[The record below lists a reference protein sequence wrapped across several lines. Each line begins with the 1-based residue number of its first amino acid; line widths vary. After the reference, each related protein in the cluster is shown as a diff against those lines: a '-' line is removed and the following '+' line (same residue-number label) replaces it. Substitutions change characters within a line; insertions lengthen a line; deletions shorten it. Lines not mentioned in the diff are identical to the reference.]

1 VDRLFP
7 VSAEPRRLSLV
18 RLSTELARAVAG
30 LGRVATEGEV
40 VRPTVTRS
48 GRVYF
53 SLRDRGLQL
62 TVTYPAE
69 RARRCR
75 AVHGERV
82 SVVGSTSY
90 TTERGQVAL
99 VAEEIVPV
107 GEGAMA
113 AALAETRE
121 RLRAAGLL
129 DRPRRPIPL
138 LPALVGV
145 VCGADAAVRADI
157 ESVVAARFP
166 GYPVIFREVSVSG
179 PGATERIVAAMRSLD
194 TTPEVEVIVLARGGG
209 DPAALFP
216 WSDEDVCRAICGTRA
231 PVVSAIGHER
241 DRPLCDEVA
250 DLRSGTPSLAA
261 ATVIPD
267 RRALADRLDGCLAT
281 CREGL
286 SVRMASSAQRLSGVD
301 PAGALRNGLQTAT
314 ARLSRAA
321 AVLHSVDLLAR
332 TADARR
338 ELARVEW
345 RSPFRHLAAQAEA
358 QLAERRRTLDALDPA
373 RVLDRGYAIVK
384 GPDDAILRD
393 PAKVRPGDP
402 LEITVAGG
410 RLGATVASGRAPA

>member
-1 VDRLFP
+1 VNELFP
-7 VSAEPRRLSLV
+7 ASVAPRRLSLV
-18 RLSTELARAVAG
+18 RLSAELARAVSG
-30 LGRVATEGEV
+30 LGRVVTEGEV
-40 VRPTVTRS
+40 VNPRATRS

-53 SLRDRGLQL
+53 ALRDRGLQL
-62 TVTYPAE
+62 TVTFPAE

-82 SVVGSTSY
+82 CVTGSTSY
-90 TTERGQVAL
+90 STDRGHVEL

-107 GEGAMA
+107 GEGAIA

-166 GYPVIFREVSVSG
+166 GYPVVFREVSVSG
-179 PGATERIVAAMRSLD
+179 PGATERIIAALRFLD
-194 TTPEVEVIVLARGGG
+194 AAPEVEVIVLARGGG
-209 DPAALFP
+209 DAAALFP
-216 WSDEDVCRAICGTRA
+216 WSDEEVCRAICDARA
-231 PVVSAIGHER
+231 AVVSAIGHDR

-267 RRALADRLDGCLAT
+267 RLALGERLDAGLVAA
-281 CREGL
+281 RSGL
-286 SVRMASSAQRLSGVD
+286 SARMAASAQRLAGVD
-301 PAGALRNGLQTAT
+301 PAGALRNGLETAT
-314 ARLSRAA
+314 ARLGRTEAI
-321 AVLHSVDLLAR
+321 LHSVDLLAR

-345 RSPFRHLAAQAEA
+345 RSPFRRLVGQAEA
-358 QLAERRRTLDALDPA
+358 QLAERRRTLDALDPT
-373 RVLDRGYAIVK
+373 RVLDRGYAIVR

-393 PAKVRPGDP
+393 PATVRTGDR
-402 LEITVAGG
+402 LEITVARG
-410 RLGATVASGRAPA
+410 RLPATVAAGPPRV